1 MFLKPIHWISLNVSR
16 WGSKCWFHLQPED
29 TASLVYDETEE
40 RSEDIA
46 AELAENIQQAV
57 EGLQVNVWL

>member
-1 MFLKPIHWISLNVSR
+1 MLVPSSAGGH
-16 WGSKCWFHLQPED
+16 
-29 TASLVYDETEE
+29 ASLVYDETEE
-40 RSEDIA
+40 RSEDIS